1 MFTHSTRRLIARI
14 GIAALLFAQT
24 ALAAYACPV
33 TAGPA
38 ETLHAAMAEDAHTA
52 MPGCDESKSDGASLC
67 LQHCQASGWSVQ
79 ATPQPPVEKVALL
92 PVVFIEPTPP
102 AREPAPTA
110 LAALLERATSPPPLL
125 RFCVLRI

>member
-1 MFTHSTRRLIARI
+1 MFTHSTKRLVARI

-33 TAGPA
+33 IAGA
-38 ETLHAAMAEDAHTA
+38 VEMSHAAIADDAHTA
-52 MPGCDESKSDGASLC
+52 MPGCDESNSDGSSLC

-79 ATPQPPVEKVALL
+79 PTPQPPVETIALL

-102 AREPAPTA
+102 AREFAPTT